1 MHSLEFWLTVT
12 GIIAVMTES
21 WFSVREQLGL
31 YHFKDSFNNVTIG
44 ILNYCL
50 DLGVKGFVFFVL
62 TWFNKFALF
71 KISYSFSSW
80 FAVIVLQDFAY
91 YWLHRVDHHCRFFWA
106 VHVNHHSSTH
116 FNLTTAIRS
125 SLLQPL
131 YRFVYYIPLALIGFS
146 AIQIIIAFTFCNMW
160 GFFIHTETVGKL
172 GWLDKIFATP
182 SNHRVHHGSNPK
194 YLDKNL
200 GMFLIIWDRMFGT
213 YQKEEE
219 PAVYGLTTNI
229 ESDNLNTIIFHEWKN
244 IWKDISKPVSFKHK
258 LQYLFGQPG
267 WSHDGSR
274 KTSRQLREEYFK
286 SNVIPNKYN
295 HAHANEQTHNKMTI
309 KEDEF
314 AC

>member
-1 MHSLEFWLTVT
+1 MHNLEFWLTVV
-12 GIIAVMTES
+12 GVIAVMIES
-21 WFSVREQLGL
+21 WFSVRQQLGL
-31 YHFKDSFNNVTIG
+31 YQFKDSFNNVAIG
-44 ILNYCL
+44 ILNYLL
-50 DLGVKGFVFFVL
+50 DLGVKGFVFFAL

-71 KISYSFSSW
+71 NIGYSLASW
-80 FAVIVLQDFAY
+80 VAVIVLQDFAY
-91 YWLHRVDHHCRFFWA
+91 YWLHRVDHHVRFFWA

-125 SLLQPL
+125 SLFQPL

-172 GWLDKIFATP
+172 GWFDKFFATP

-213 YQKEEE
+213 YQAEEE
-219 PAVYGLTTNI
+219 PVVFGLTTNI
-229 ESDNLNTIIFHEWKN
+229 ETDNLDTIIFHEWKN
-244 IWKDISKPVSFKHK
+244 IWKDMGQPIPLKHK
-258 LQYLFGQPG
+258 LYYLFGQPG

-274 KTSRQLREEYFK
+274 KTSKQMREEYFK
-286 SNVIPNKYN
+286 LNYFAADKNTAQSNEHLRDEVKIN
-295 HAHANEQTHNKMTI
+295 
-309 KEDEF
+309 EDEF
-314 AC
+314 AV